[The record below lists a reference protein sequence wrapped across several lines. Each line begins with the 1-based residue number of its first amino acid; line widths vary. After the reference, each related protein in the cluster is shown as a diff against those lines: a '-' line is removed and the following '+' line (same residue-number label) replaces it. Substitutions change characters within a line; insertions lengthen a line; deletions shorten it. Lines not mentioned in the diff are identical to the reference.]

1 MTWPQYRP
9 LSALTS
15 RPDLAD
21 HTVQKIIRRRQV
33 TATAPLTDAGIHPL
47 LARVYSARGV
57 ASSAL
62 LDLALE
68 HLLPPT
74 QLLHADRAATL
85 LADALA
91 TDKRIVVIGDFDADG
106 ATSTALVVSALR
118 AFGARHVDYLVPN
131 RFEYGYGLTPEIV
144 ALAASDNPDLI
155 ITVDN
160 GISSIEGVAAAN
172 SLGITTLITDHH
184 LAGRELP
191 QAQVIV
197 NPNQPGCDFPSKAL
211 AGVGV
216 IFYIMLA
223 LRAELRARDWFAQRP
238 EVNLAQYL
246 DLVALGT
253 VADVVPLD
261 RNNRIMVAEGLRRIR
276 SGHCRPG
283 ILALLEVASRQRA
296 SVVASDLGFAV
307 APRINAAGRLEDM
320 SIGIECLL
328 SEDMA
333 DARSRATRL
342 HQLNQDRRVIEQGMQ
357 DQALDILAK
366 LSLAEG
372 DSAPVAMTL
381 YQSGWHQGV
390 IGILAS
396 RIKDRLHRPTIV
408 FADGDTGELKG
419 SARSIPG
426 IHIRDILDAVATRHP
441 GLVTRFGGHA
451 MAAGLTLPHAGYE
464 AFAAAFVEEVER
476 HAEDVHLQAVI
487 ESDGELSAQEFQLAL
502 ATELRFAGPWGQ
514 HFPEPVFDG
523 RFTVVSQRLVGEK
536 HLKLVLTPVGS
547 DTLLDGIAFNI
558 DPGAWPNPAVAEVE
572 IAYRLDVNEFRGQRS
587 VQLMVEHLV
596 AG

>member
-1 MTWPQYRP
+1 M
-9 LSALTS
+9 
-15 RPDLAD
+15 
-21 HTVQKIIRRRQV
+21 QKRIRRRPV
-33 TATAPLTDAGIHPL
+33 AAIEAFADTGIHPL
-47 LARVYSARGV
+47 LARVYSARGIESP
-57 ASSAL
+57 AQ
-62 LDLALE
+62 LDLALTQ
-68 HLLPPT
+68 LLPPN
-74 QLLHADRAATL
+74 LLLNADRAATV
-85 LADALA
+85 LADALEA
-91 TDKRIVVIGDFDADG
+91 DKRIVVIGDFDADG

-118 AFGARHVDYLVPN
+118 AFGARHVRYLVPN

-144 ALAASDNPDLI
+144 ALAAQNQPDLI

-172 SLGITTLITDHH
+172 ALGISTLITDHH

-197 NPNQPGCDFPSKAL
+197 NPNQPGCTFPSKSL

-223 LRAELRARDWFAQRP
+223 LRAELRTRNWFAQRA

-261 RNNRIMVAEGLRRIR
+261 RNNRILVAEGLRRIR
-276 SGHCRPG
+276 GGQCRPG
-283 ILALLEVASRQRA
+283 ILALLEVASRQCA

-328 SEDMA
+328 SEDMT
-333 DARSRATRL
+333 DARSRAVRL
-342 HQLNQDRRVIEQGMQ
+342 HDLNQERRVIEQGMQ
-357 DQALDILAK
+357 EEALQILK
-366 LSLAEG
+366 QLALE
-372 DSAPVAMTL
+372 DAAAPVAMTL

-396 RIKDRLHRPTIV
+396 RIKDRLHRPTIA
-408 FADGDTGELKG
+408 FADGDAGELKG

-441 GLVTRFGGHA
+441 GLITRFGGHA
-451 MAAGLTLPHAGYE
+451 MAAGLTLPRTAYRQ
-464 AFAAAFVEEVER
+464 FAAAFVEEVER
-476 HAEDVHLQAVI
+476 HAQDVHLQAVL
-487 ESDGELSAQEFQLAL
+487 ESDGELAENEFQLPL
-502 ATELRFAGPWGQ
+502 ATELRFGGPWGQ

-523 RFTVVSQRLVGEK
+523 RFTVVSQRIVGER
-536 HLKLVLTPVGS
+536 HLKLVLTPAGG
-547 DTLLDGIAFNI
+547 DTAVDAIAFNI
-558 DPGAWPNPAVAEVE
+558 DPAVWPDPSIAEIE

-587 VQLMVEHLV
+587 VQLMIEHLV
-596 AG
+596 PH